1 MTSPATVPVPIVNT
15 NDAVVR
21 CGDRPCYLTCPIARL
36 GETCVTVAGY
46 FEALSTRAMNSSNDI
61 PNN

>member
-1 MTSPATVPVPIVNT
+1 MTSPATAPVPLAA
-15 NDAVVR
+15 NDDVVR
-21 CGDRPCYLTCPIARL
+21 CGERPCYLTCPIARL
-36 GETCVTVAGY
+36 GEACVTVAGY